1 NGTIQLANSKFAE
14 LTGYPLEEIQK
25 KKTWMDFAS
34 AEDFPKMMEQHKLRR
49 RDGEKALKEYEFTL
63 VDKYQHKKNIRLFID
78 IIPGTNNSIASLLDI
93 SEQRRLEEDL
103 RNTIGLLSSL
113 VNSIPD
119 LIFYKSPEGFY
130 QGCNPSFEQ
139 FIGKNEKEIIGKT
152 DYDLFDKET
161 ADFFR
166 FHDKTMFA
174 QMKAARNE
182 EWITYPDGEKV
193 LLETIKAPY
202 KNADGK
208 LIGLIGIGRNI
219 TARRKANDEKENLTK
234 QLQHIQ
240 KLESI
245 GRLAGGVAHDFNNM
259 LSVITGFTD
268 LSLEQIQKDNPI
280 YSHLA
285 EVKNAAQRSVD
296 ITKKLLA
303 FARKQNIEPKKIDLN
318 KTLENML
325 NMLRRLIGENIKLD
339 WVPDDKLWPIQA
351 DPSQIDQIITNLC
364 INGRDAIEGEGEISI
379 ETKNISLDEEYCANH
394 IGFLPGDF
402 VVITVTD
409 NGCGMDKETQSNIF
423 EPFFTTKEVGKG
435 SGLGLSTVYGI
446 VKQNKGFIN
455 IYSEIGGGTSF
466 RVYLPRYA
474 DTSKEYEPSPH
485 HTIPKG
491 NRESILIVEDE
502 QSIRMLTKWMLEKL
516 NYSVIIADSAENAI
530 SIAVNHEKNIDMLI
544 TDVVMPEMNGRD
556 LSERLKKVVPQ
567 LKVLY
572 MSGYTANVIV
582 HKGILENGLHFMQK
596 PFSQFDIAVKVR
608 ETLDDTQLKI

>member
-1 NGTIQLANSKFAE
+1 
-14 LTGYPLEEIQK
+14 
-25 KKTWMDFAS
+25 M
-34 AEDFPKMMEQHKLRR
+34 
-49 RDGEKALKEYEFTL
+49 
-63 VDKYQHKKNIRLFID
+63 
-78 IIPGTNNSIASLLDI
+78 
-93 SEQRRLEEDL
+93 EEDL
-103 RNTIGLLSSL
+103 RNTISLLSSL

-139 FIGKNEKEIIGKT
+139 FIGKHEKEIIGKT

-166 FHDKTMFA
+166 FHDKNMFA
-174 QMKAARNE
+174 KLEASRNE
-182 EWITYPDGEKV
+182 EWISYPDGEKA

-208 LIGLIGIGRNI
+208 LLGLIGIGRDI
-219 TARRKANDEKENLTK
+219 TARRKANDEKENLIK

-280 YSHLA
+280 YSHLT

-379 ETKNISLDEEYCANH
+379 ETRNISLNEEYCANH
-394 IGFLPGDF
+394 VGFLPGDF
-402 VVITVTD
+402 VVLTVTD

-423 EPFFTTKEVGKG
+423 EPFFTTKDVGKG

-485 HTIPKG
+485 YETPKG

-502 QSIRMLTKWMLEKL
+502 QSIRILTKWMLEKL
-516 NYSVIIADSAENAI
+516 NYLVVVADSAENAI
-530 SIAVNHEKNIDMLI
+530 SIAENQENNIDMLI

-556 LSERLKKVVPQ
+556 LSERLKKIIPQ

-596 PFSQFDIAVKVR
+596 PFSQFDIAAKVR
-608 ETLDDTQLKI
+608 ETLDDKQIKN